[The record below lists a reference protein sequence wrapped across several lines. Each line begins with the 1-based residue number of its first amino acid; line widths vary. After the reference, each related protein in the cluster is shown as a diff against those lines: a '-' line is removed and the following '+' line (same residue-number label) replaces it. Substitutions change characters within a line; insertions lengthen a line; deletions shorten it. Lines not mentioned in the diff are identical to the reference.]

1 MIFKLFG
8 PNLLGSNQKAKC
20 NGQVKGPSIFSEI
33 SGGKINYSK
42 SLGRPIS
49 QVEKRPFDAVHTFPD
64 SRFGQPNQKRFGLA
78 GGDIHLDLDI
88 NRINSGESKG
98 SKFG

>member
-8 PNLLGSNQKAKC
+8 PNLLGSDKESKR
-20 NGQVKGPSIFSEI
+20 NGEVKRPSIFSEVC
-33 SGGKINYSK
+33 GGKVYYRE
-42 SLGRPIS
+42 SLGRPVA
-49 QVEKRPFDAVHTFPD
+49 QVKKRPFDAVHTFPD
-64 SRFGQPNQKRFGLA
+64 RRLGQSDQKGFGLA

-88 NRINSGESKG
+88 NSINSGKGKG